1 MVQAVQGDD
10 LLPQRVQN
18 DRTREMEGHGMSLK
32 KDKSDHVMQREKPS
46 YHEGAN
52 DERTAI
58 LAKVR
63 RMNQHVDTSQQW
75 ILRELEQWLLKRN
88 ERYRKNP
95 GGL

>member
-1 MVQAVQGDD
+1 
-10 LLPQRVQN
+10 
-18 DRTREMEGHGMSLK
+18 MEGKRMKAAKPDMRGPQLGPRLK
-32 KDKSDHVMQREKPS
+32 KRLQGLTGKEPS

-58 LAKVR
+58 LAKIK
-63 RMNQHVDTSQQW
+63 RMKKTT
-75 ILRELEQWLLKRN
+75 ELGKQVLEDLQAWVYRRN